1 MTLKYCCTNKA
12 CNYPGSTRFEMT
24 FKAETIIDS
33 NNIAATFCPFCKKEM
48 QPVFSKDES
57 CDPAADNQSSNPS

>member
-24 FKAETIIDS
+24 FKAETIIDN

-48 QPVFSKDES
+48 KPVFSKDES
-57 CDPAADNQSSNPS
+57 CDPAADNQTPPS